1 MLKIRLQRVGRKH
14 EPTFRVVLTDSK
26 NSTKSGKY
34 LEVLGSFDPRKT
46 TEVFQGERI
55 KEWMGKGAKLSDTLH
70 NLLVTH
76 KIIEG
81 KKLNV
86 LPKKSPIKKETSNDE
101 QVTKTVEVSAP
112 KEEIPKDP
120 ESDRKASDG
129 ASATTDNLQPTTG
142 VEGTQEPAADPSQ
155 LETQIDG
162 AGEKAQESA
171 HVDSKSDGQALEGTG
186 TPA

>member
-81 KKLNV
+81 KKVNV
-86 LPKKSPIKKETSNDE
+86 LPKKSPIKKPAENSQENSGGQETSAPAVE
-101 QVTKTVEVSAP
+101 AVPQVKAETTAPEAEAP
-112 KEEIPKDP
+112 KEEAVAEAPSETPAEEVKP
-120 ESDRKASDG
+120 E
-129 ASATTDNLQPTTG
+129 
-142 VEGTQEPAADPSQ
+142 VPAA
-155 LETQIDG
+155 
-162 AGEKAQESA
+162 
-171 HVDSKSDGQALEGTG
+171 
-186 TPA
+186 